1 MKSNELRN
9 LLERMNTGNKV
20 EQSDIDW
27 IIVAVSGILRSEI
40 IIGREIDERAVKRA
54 INIFGK
60 VKNGEPLAYAIHSA
74 PFYGRDF
81 FVNSST
87 LIPRCE
93 TEELVA
99 CVLKNTSY
107 GEGLDIG
114 TGSGAIAIT
123 LALENK
129 NLHMTAVDIS
139 DGALEVAKTN
149 SLHMG
154 ASVKFVK
161 SDLFSN
167 LQGTK
172 YDFIVSNPPYIK
184 SADLTNLDCVV
195 KDYEPHLALD
205 GGVDGLDFYR
215 KIISQSIKYLK
226 TSGKIYFEVGYSQAD
241 EVKKI
246 LEKDFTNIKIV
257 KDLENVAR
265 IVMAEKK

>member
-1 MKSNELRN
+1 
-9 LLERMNTGNKV
+9 
-20 EQSDIDW
+20 
-27 IIVAVSGILRSEI
+27 
-40 IIGREIDERAVKRA
+40 
-54 INIFGK
+54 
-60 VKNGEPLAYAIHSA
+60 
-74 PFYGRDF
+74 
-81 FVNSST
+81 
-87 LIPRCE
+87 
-93 TEELVA
+93 
-99 CVLKNTSY
+99 
-107 GEGLDIG
+107 
-114 TGSGAIAIT
+114 
-123 LALENK
+123 
-129 NLHMTAVDIS
+129 
-139 DGALEVAKTN
+139 
-149 SLHMG
+149 MG

-172 YDFIVSNPPYIK
+172 YDFIISNPPYIK

-215 KIISQSIKYLK
+215 KIISQCIKYLK
-226 TSGKIYFEVGYSQAD
+226 ASGKIYFEVGYSQAD